1 MCSVTLPGRLNGA
14 AFSGPSR
21 GLSLTDCV
29 AIVGPPERAAIEA
42 RRITG
47 ATDRPL
53 RIEVFSDRTVA
64 GDETAGRMP
73 KTDIDRLTA
82 LVRSRQV
89 ARILVAT
96 PAEERQRIAAVVKQ
110 LEGMAV
116 DVDLILEGFPTYSR
130 LRFGIPE
137 EVCIARILRR
147 PLTRPQALLKSI
159 MDRMGALVALVLIAP
174 LLISIALM
182 VKLTSPGPVIFRQ
195 KRFGLNNAVFEVLKF
210 RTLHHRHADPN
221 AEQTVKRQ
229 DGRVTAVGSVL
240 RALSL
245 DELPQLVNVLKGE
258 MSLVGPRPLP
268 VDLKI
273 GGEPCHEF
281 PHYRARHRVRPG
293 ITGLAQIRGCRGGME
308 VAEELRQRLAC
319 DLAYIDNYS
328 LLLDLKIVIGTA
340 AALLRPRNAY

>member
-1 MCSVTLPGRLNGA
+1 MCSVTLPGRLNAA
-14 AFSGPSR
+14 AFSRPAL
-21 GLSLTDCV
+21 GLSVADSV
-29 AIVGPPERAAIEA
+29 AIIGPPERAAIEA

-47 ATDRPL
+47 ATDRPP
-53 RIEVFSDRTVA
+53 RIEVFSDRVVER
-64 GDETAGRMP
+64 DERGRIP
-73 KTDIDRLTA
+73 KTDIDRLAA
-82 LVRSRQV
+82 LVRSRKIV
-89 ARILVAT
+89 RILVAT

-116 DVDLILEGFPTYSR
+116 DVDLILDGIPTYSR
-130 LRFGIPE
+130 LRLGISDD
-137 EVCIARILRR
+137 VCLARILRR
-147 PLTRPQALLKSI
+147 PLTPTQALLKSI
-159 MDRMGALVALVLIAP
+159 MDKTGALVLLVLIAP
-174 LLISIALM
+174 MLLAIAMM
-182 VKLTSPGPVIFRQ
+182 VKFTSPGPIIFRQ

-221 AEQTVKRQ
+221 AQHTVKRQ
-229 DGRVTAVGSVL
+229 DGRVTAVGGVL

-273 GGEPCHEF
+273 GGKPCQEF

-293 ITGLAQIRGCRGGME
+293 ITGLAQVKGCRGGME
-308 VAEELRQRLAC
+308 VSEELRRRLAC

-328 LLLDLKIVIGTA
+328 LVLDLKIAIGTA
-340 AALLRPRNAY
+340 AALLWPRNAY